1 MHQLKMIWTIRLPVN
16 KKENVVKMWSPPC
29 CTRPCGM
36 LFNLAQ
42 CWHTGTSGT
51 VVLAPSPVS
60 NLTNPLPQQSPL
72 VEKKFSRRL
81 STLPPTVSI
90 SQESGSSADH
100 SGETVLEVDLALNKI
115 EVDLALNNKRKVSM
129 STEPRRR
136 LSTTISG
143 TRDRSP
149 SPFRLS
155 GRSRSPFRSG
165 ELERE
170 EERGRLLS
178 VGKQRRNSGAT
189 IYDRATSGAT
199 IYHGDHGV
207 HGVQQQHTSRGKRE
221 QWARS
226 VRAKTVSILGGASF
240 DNIW

>member
-1 MHQLKMIWTIRLPVN
+1 
-16 KKENVVKMWSPPC
+16 
-29 CTRPCGM
+29 M

-155 GRSRSPFRSG
+155 GRSRSPFPSG

-199 IYHGDHGV
+199 IYDRATSRATTIYHGD

-226 VRAKTVSILGGASF
+226 VRAKTVSIIRRSKL
-240 DNIW
+240 

>member
-1 MHQLKMIWTIRLPVN
+1 
-16 KKENVVKMWSPPC
+16 
-29 CTRPCGM
+29 M

-72 VEKKFSRRL
+72 VEKKLSRRL

-189 IYDRATSGAT
+189 IYERATSGAT
-199 IYHGDHGV
+199 IYDRATTIYHGD

-226 VRAKTVSILGGASF
+226 VRAKTVSILEGASF

>member
-1 MHQLKMIWTIRLPVN
+1 
-16 KKENVVKMWSPPC
+16 
-29 CTRPCGM
+29 M

-42 CWHTGTSGT
+42 CWQTGTGT

-72 VEKKFSRRL
+72 VERKLSRRL
-81 STLPPTVSI
+81 STAPPTVSI

-100 SGETVLEVDLALNKI
+100 SGETVLEVDLALNKRKETVL

-178 VGKQRRNSGAT
+178 VGKQRRSSGAT

-199 IYHGDHGV
+199 IYDRATSGATIHHGDHGV
-207 HGVQQQHTSRGKRE
+207 QQLHTSRGKRE

-226 VRAKTVSILGGASF
+226 VRAKTVSIQTSKL
-240 DNIW
+240 

>member
-1 MHQLKMIWTIRLPVN
+1 MTPVLHAQKWN
-16 KKENVVKMWSPPC
+16 ALQPGTM
-29 CTRPCGM
+29 
-36 LFNLAQ
+36 LAQ
-42 CWHTGTSGT
+42 SGTGT
-51 VVLAPSPVS
+51 VVLAPSPVP

-72 VEKKFSRRL
+72 VEKKLSRRL
-81 STLPPTVSI
+81 STAPPTVSI

-178 VGKQRRNSGAT
+178 VGKQRRSSGAT

-199 IYHGDHGV
+199 IYHGD

-226 VRAKTVSILGGASF
+226 VRAKTVSIWRSKL
-240 DNIW
+240 

>member
-1 MHQLKMIWTIRLPVN
+1 MTPVLHSHLWN
-16 KKENVVKMWSPPC
+16 ALQPG
-29 CTRPCGM
+29 TM
-36 LFNLAQ
+36 LAHR
-42 CWHTGTSGT
+42 HTGT

-72 VEKKFSRRL
+72 VEKKLSRRL
-81 STLPPTVSI
+81 STAPPTVSI

-100 SGETVLEVDLALNKI
+100 SGETVLEVDLAL
-115 EVDLALNNKRKVSM
+115 NKRKVSM

-178 VGKQRRNSGAT
+178 VGKQRRSSGAT

-199 IYHGDHGV
+199 TIYHGD
-207 HGVQQQHTSRGKRE
+207 QQQHTSRGKRE

-226 VRAKTVSILGGASF
+226 VRAKTVSIRRSKL
-240 DNIW
+240 

>member
-1 MHQLKMIWTIRLPVN
+1 
-16 KKENVVKMWSPPC
+16 
-29 CTRPCGM
+29 M

-60 NLTNPLPQQSPL
+60 KLTNPLPQQSPL
-72 VEKKFSRRL
+72 VEKKLSRRL

-100 SGETVLEVDLALNKI
+100 SGETVL

-199 IYHGDHGV
+199 IYDRATTIYHGN

-240 DNIW
+240 DNIWET

>member
-1 MHQLKMIWTIRLPVN
+1 MVTPVLHSHLWN
-16 KKENVVKMWSPPC
+16 ALQPGTM
-29 CTRPCGM
+29 
-36 LFNLAQ
+36 LAQ
-42 CWHTGTSGT
+42 SGTGT

-72 VEKKFSRRL
+72 VEKKLSRRL
-81 STLPPTVSI
+81 STAPPTVSI

-100 SGETVLEVDLALNKI
+100 SGETVLEVDLALN
-115 EVDLALNNKRKVSM
+115 NKRKVSM

-136 LSTTISG
+136 LSTTVSG

-199 IYHGDHGV
+199 IYDRATSGATIYHGD

-226 VRAKTVSILGGASF
+226 VRAKTVSIQTSKL
-240 DNIW
+240 

>member
-1 MHQLKMIWTIRLPVN
+1 
-16 KKENVVKMWSPPC
+16 
-29 CTRPCGM
+29 M

-51 VVLAPSPVS
+51 VVLAHSPVS
-60 NLTNPLPQQSPL
+60 KLTNPLPQQSPL
-72 VEKKFSRRL
+72 VEKKLSRRL
-81 STLPPTVSI
+81 STAPPTVSI

-115 EVDLALNNKRKVSM
+115 EVDLALNKIEVDLALNKRKVSM

-226 VRAKTVSILGGASF
+226 VRAKTVSIRRSKL
-240 DNIW
+240 